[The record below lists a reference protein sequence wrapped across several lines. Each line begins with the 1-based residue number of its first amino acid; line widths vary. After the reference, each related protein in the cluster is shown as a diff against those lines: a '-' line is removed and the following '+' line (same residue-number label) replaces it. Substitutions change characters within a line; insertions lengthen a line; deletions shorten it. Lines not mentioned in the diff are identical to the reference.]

1 MTFCLFKFNRGLEP
15 PNKLYWVRRR
25 SRLGARLVTRGLLV
39 NQVLCDKTEKNYEN
53 SNECDLAVGWV
64 VSPIGLISDA
74 LLKEENRARF
84 HGCECPT
91 KRAVLRNIH
100 CFNLNL
106 KDTLALSLHNIL
118 STHLNE
124 SYTFQS
130 IRRHERVILC
140 TSLPLTSA
148 ATRHSPHIYTRH
160 STAFHD
166 VSSSC
171 KLHQETV
178 AKKEQEHGRREVAKQ
193 HLRSAFCDHNPFQ

>member
-15 PNKLYWVRRR
+15 PKKLYWVRR

-39 NQVLCDKTEKNYEN
+39 NQVLCDKTEKKLRKQQQMRFSSWLGSQSHRANIRCIAEGRK
-53 SNECDLAVGWV
+53 SCK
-64 VSPIGLISDA
+64 IS
-74 LLKEENRARF
+74 RC
-84 HGCECPT
+84 CECPT

-140 TSLPLTSA
+140 TSLPLPHVTHRTFTQDIRLYFTTSLLPA
-148 ATRHSPHIYTRH
+148 
-160 STAFHD
+160 
-166 VSSSC
+166 SC
-171 KLHQETV
+171 TKRRWP
-178 AKKEQEHGRREVAKQ
+178 KKNRNTGDGRW
-193 HLRSAFCDHNPFQ
+193 RSNT

>member
-1 MTFCLFKFNRGLEP
+1 MRFSSWLGSQSHRANIRCIAEGRKSC
-15 PNKLYWVRRR
+15 KI
-25 SRLGARLVTRGLLV
+25 SR
-39 NQVLCDKTEKNYEN
+39 C
-53 SNECDLAVGWV
+53 
-64 VSPIGLISDA
+64 
-74 LLKEENRARF
+74 
-84 HGCECPT
+84 CECPT